1 MSTGIS
7 FILLAPQYGY
17 TGLYLDLTNGS
28 KKFVVVG
35 IKMKLNIGIFQYEMQ
50 DENPF
55 EKINRLESHLNRN
68 DKLDLVVCPELFISG
83 YGNLD
88 NINKF
93 SENHDGEYAKKIS
106 ALAQKSSTAIIY
118 GYPEISN
125 NQLFNSAQLY
135 DSKGLSLTN
144 HRKKLLPPTADESKI
159 FTPGKESSIF
169 SIKGI
174 KSAIVICYEL
184 EFPELIR
191 ELALKGV
198 ELIIAPTGQ
207 SSHWPAAALHNC
219 RTRAFENGI
228 FVAYANSTGQLNGIN
243 FMGESKIIG
252 PDGIDIANANIGET
266 LISAEIDTDQIN
278 LVREKLPYL
287 NDSKSLQ

>member
-1 MSTGIS
+1 MCTGIS

-17 TGLYLDLTNGS
+17 TGLYLGLTNGS
-28 KKFVVVG
+28 KKFVTVG

-50 DENPF
+50 DEDPF
-55 EKINRLESHLNRN
+55 EKIDRLESHLNKN
-68 DKLDLVVCPELFISG
+68 DNLDLVVCPELFISG

-93 SENHDGEYAKKIS
+93 SENHDGKYAKKIS
-106 ALAQKSSTAIIY
+106 TLAKKSSTAIIY

-125 NQLFNSAQLY
+125 NQLYNSAQLF
-135 DSKGLSLTN
+135 DSEGLSLAN
-144 HRKKLLPPTADESKI
+144 HRKKLLPLTADESKI
-159 FTPGKESSIF
+159 FTPGKDSSIF

-191 ELALKGV
+191 VLALEGV

-252 PDGIDIANANIGET
+252 PNGIDIANANIGEK
-266 LISAEIDTDQIN
+266 LISAKIDTDQIN

>member
-1 MSTGIS
+1 
-7 FILLAPQYGY
+7 
-17 TGLYLDLTNGS
+17 
-28 KKFVVVG
+28 
-35 IKMKLNIGIFQYEMQ
+35 MKLSIGIFQYEMQ
-50 DENPF
+50 DESPDS
-55 EKINRLESHLNRN
+55 KINKLDKFLNETTP
-68 DKLDLVVCPELFISG
+68 LDLVVCPELFISG
-83 YGNLD
+83 YGNLEK
-88 NINKF
+88 INAY
-93 SENHDGEYAKKIS
+93 SEKREGLFAKKIS
-106 ALAQKSSTAIIY
+106 TLAKKSNTAVIY
-118 GYPEISN
+118 GYPEKDN
-125 NQLFNSAQLY
+125 NQLFNSAQLF
-135 DSKGLSLTN
+135 DNEGISIIN

-159 FTPGKESSIF
+159 FTPGKESSIL

-191 ELALKGV
+191 EMALEGV

-228 FVAYANSTGQLNGIN
+228 FVAYANSTGQLNDII

-252 PDGIDIANANIGET
+252 PDGIDIANANIGEK
-266 LISAEIDTDQIN
+266 LISAEIDTDQIK

>member
-1 MSTGIS
+1 
-7 FILLAPQYGY
+7 
-17 TGLYLDLTNGS
+17 
-28 KKFVVVG
+28 
-35 IKMKLNIGIFQYEMQ
+35 MKLNIGIFQYEMQ
-50 DENPF
+50 DEDPLD
-55 EKINRLESHLNRN
+55 KINRLESHLNKN
-68 DKLDLVVCPELFISG
+68 DDELDLVVCPELFISG

-125 NQLFNSAQLY
+125 NQLYNSAQLF
-135 DSKGLSLTN
+135 DSKGLSLAN
-144 HRKKLLPPTADESKI
+144 HRKKLLPPTANESKI
-159 FTPGKESSIF
+159 FTPGKENSIV
-169 SIKGI
+169 SIKGV

-191 ELALKGV
+191 ELALEGV

-207 SSHWPAAALHNC
+207 SSNWPAAALHNC

-228 FVAYANSTGQLNGIN
+228 FVAYANSTGYLNGIS

-252 PDGIDIANANIGET
+252 PDGIDFANANISEK
-266 LISAEIDTDQIN
+266 LISAQIDTDQIKF
-278 LVREKLPYL
+278 VREKLPYL

>member
-1 MSTGIS
+1 
-7 FILLAPQYGY
+7 
-17 TGLYLDLTNGS
+17 
-28 KKFVVVG
+28 
-35 IKMKLNIGIFQYEMQ
+35 MKLSLGIFQSEMR
-50 DENPF
+50 DETPI
-55 EKINRLESHLNRN
+55 EKISRLETHLSRTDN
-68 DKLDLVVCPELFISG
+68 LDLVVCPELFISG
-83 YGNLD
+83 YGSHEK
-88 NINKF
+88 INEY

-106 ALAQKSSTAIIY
+106 NLAKKSSTAIIY
-118 GYPEISN
+118 GYPEIDN
-125 NQLFNSAQLY
+125 NQLFNSAQLFSN
-135 DSKGLSLTN
+135 DGLSIAN

-159 FTPGKESSIF
+159 FTPGVESSIF

-191 ELALKGV
+191 KLALEGV

-252 PDGIDIANANIGET
+252 PDGIDIANANIGEK
-266 LISAEIDTDQIN
+266 LI
-278 LVREKLPYL
+278 
-287 NDSKSLQ
+287 